1 MFSITIIASVTDCSW
16 YSVEEWRAAV
26 ESTLWWEVQKAIHC
40 YLLFLNMAH
49 VLKCQRDLY
58 IEMILLFSLIFAST
72 GFNFRR
78 SLNADLTSSE
88 KYKISILIKELWA
101 DKVLLLKNK
110 GAVNQQ

>member
-1 MFSITIIASVTDCSW
+1 
-16 YSVEEWRAAV
+16 
-26 ESTLWWEVQKAIHC
+26 
-40 YLLFLNMAH
+40 MAQ

-78 SLNADLTSSE
+78 SLNTDLTSSE

-101 DKVLLLKNK
+101 DEVLLLKNK
-110 GAVNQQ
+110 GALIKQQ